1 LSASNK
7 KILFFSSVPVK
18 QKRNSNP
25 YVEQMLMKTERSDFS
40 QAAVRLLGPAWQEGR
55 TQVEPLT
62 PDGSLRRFCRL
73 IRADGARAVAVQPP
87 LGDAAGL
94 REATSGWQTGRH
106 LFACGAP
113 VPEPLA
119 FEQTSGL
126 LVCEDL
132 GDIRLHDMVLRHGTV
147 SSDIMELYRQTVT
160 ELAKMQVHGRE
171 NFNPAWC
178 WDTPRYDRQVM
189 LERESGYFL
198 RALCQD
204 LLRLDLDEAAL
215 TEEFALLADQAA
227 QADASFFLHRDFQSR
242 NIMISQ
248 GRARFID
255 FQAGRLGP
263 LAYDL
268 ASLLIDPYAALP
280 QAMQDA
286 LLEQYLDALTA
297 LIPYNREQF
306 WQEYLLLAV
315 QRNLQILG
323 AFAFLSSQ
331 RGRPFFA
338 QYIGPALDSLR
349 KLLDK
354 FASSQYTCLKSM
366 IERSEFHL
374 RLREVIR

>member
-1 LSASNK
+1 M
-7 KILFFSSVPVK
+7 
-18 QKRNSNP
+18 NSNP
-25 YVEQMLMKTERSDFS
+25 YVEQMIMKTERAACS
-40 QAAVRLLGPAWQEGR
+40 QAAVRLLGPEWQEGQ
-55 TQVEPLT
+55 TQVAPLT

-73 IRADGARAVAVQPP
+73 IRADGARAVAVQPGP
-87 LGDAAGL
+87 DDAVGL
-94 REATSGWQTGRH
+94 REAKAGWQIGCH

-113 VPEPLA
+113 VPKPLA
-119 FEQTSGL
+119 FDEDSGL

-132 GDIRLHDMVLRHGTV
+132 GDLRLHDLVLRHGAD
-147 SSDIMELYRQTVT
+147 SPEIMKLYRQAVV
-160 ELAKMQVHGRE
+160 ELAKMQVLGRE

-204 LLRLDLDEAAL
+204 LLWLDLDEAAL
-215 TEEFALLADQAA
+215 TEEFALLADQAV

-242 NIMISQ
+242 NIMITQ
-248 GRARFID
+248 GQVRFID

-268 ASLLIDPYAALP
+268 ASLLLDPYAALP
-280 QAMQDA
+280 QVMQDA
-286 LLEQYLDALTA
+286 LLDQHLDTLTA

-306 WQEYLLLAV
+306 RQEYLLLAV

-331 RGRPFFA
+331 RGKPFFA
-338 QYIGPALDSLR
+338 QYIRPALDSLR
-349 KLLDK
+349 KLLGQ
-354 FASSQYTCLKSM
+354 FAPSAYPCLKAAAEQCLHS
-366 IERSEFHL
+366 IFEKH
-374 RLREVIR
+374 

>member
-1 LSASNK
+1 M
-7 KILFFSSVPVK
+7 
-18 QKRNSNP
+18 Q
-25 YVEQMLMKTERSDFS
+25 TELADFS
-40 QAAVRLLGPAWQEGR
+40 QAAVRLLGPEWQVCR

-73 IRADGARAVAVQPP
+73 VRADGQRAVAVLPP
-87 LGDAAGL
+87 PDNAAGL
-94 REATSGWQTGRH
+94 REAEAGWQIGRH

-119 FEQTSGL
+119 FDASSGL
-126 LVCEDL
+126 LICEDL
-132 GDIRLHDMVLRHGTV
+132 GDLRLHDSVLRHGV
-147 SSDIMELYRQTVT
+147 DSLEIMELYRRTVT
-160 ELAKMQVHGRE
+160 ELAKMQVLGRE

-178 WDTPRYDRQVM
+178 WDSPRYDRQVM

-198 RALCQD
+198 RALCRD

-215 TEEFALLADQAA
+215 TEEFTQLADQAA

-242 NIMISQ
+242 NIMIKQ
-248 GRARFID
+248 RQVRFID

-280 QAMQDA
+280 QVMQDT

-306 WQEYLLLAV
+306 RQEYLLLAV

-331 RGRPFFA
+331 RGKPFFA
-338 QYIGPALDSLR
+338 QYIRPALQSLR
-349 KLLDK
+349 RLLDC
-354 FASSQYTCLKSM
+354 FAADEYPCLKAAAEQCLRVSSSQL
-366 IERSEFHL
+366 
-374 RLREVIR
+374 